1 MKKKIPK
8 KISRRPLINKNDRRV
23 IKESM
28 QLVSLVLLIS
38 GFLFNEKALVGVGIL
53 TLIVFFMIKK

>member
-1 MKKKIPK
+1 MKKESPK
-8 KISRRPLINKNDRRV
+8 KSSRRPLINKKDRRV

-38 GFLFNEKALVGVGIL
+38 GFLFDEKSLVGIGIL
-53 TLIVFFMIKK
+53 ILIVFFMIRK